1 VNPDVCLITGIYPPD
16 IGGPAKFAESF
27 AIWNASSNRNI
38 TNLSYTNGPSLDSIN
53 ASNRVILISRRYN
66 ILSRYMRMII
76 QISRISTKRIN
87 ILANGCFVEVYLASL
102 ISKFPYTL
110 KIPGDIVWEHATNNF
125 RTNSNI
131 MDFQNQKLSFKYSF
145 FRLIFSKS
153 LQRAN
158 KVIVPSTQLRELC
171 LIWGVQPSRIEIV
184 NNSISLEVFND
195 RKLKEKD
202 IDVLTVTRLVSWKNV
217 DRIIE
222 VCSNLNLTLYIVGNG
237 PEWSTLVKLSKEL
250 GAKVVFC
257 GALQQKDLPAIYS
270 RSKIFVLNST
280 FEATSYS
287 LLEARAS
294 GCLSIANLGTGSEQV
309 INHEVDG
316 LLADPNDGHSLQ
328 KLIEFCLANP
338 EKVESMVNIA
348 QRRIASEFNT
358 EINFKKIF
366 EISSL

>member
-1 VNPDVCLITGIYPPD
+1 MNANICLVTGIYPPD

-27 AIWNASSNRNI
+27 ALWNTSSNQNTI
-38 TNLSYTNGPSLDSIN
+38 NLSYTSGPSLDSVN
-53 ASNRVILISRRYN
+53 LNNRVILISRKYN
-66 ILSRYMRMII
+66 IFSRYLRMII
-76 QISRISTKRIN
+76 QILRISNKKYK

-102 ISKFPYTL
+102 ISKSPYTL
-110 KIPGDIVWEHATNNF
+110 KIPGDIVWEHATNNLI
-125 RTNSNI
+125 TDSNI
-131 MDFQNQKLSFKYSF
+131 MDFQSQKFGLKYSL
-145 FRLIFSKS
+145 FRFIFNKS
-153 LQRAN
+153 LQRAK
-158 KVIVPSTQLRELC
+158 KVIVPSNQLRELC
-171 LIWGVQPSRIEIV
+171 LIWGVQPTRIELV

-195 RKLKEKD
+195 RKFKKRD

-217 DRIIE
+217 NRIIE
-222 VCSNLNLTLYIVGNG
+222 VCSNLSLSLYIVGDG
-237 PEWSTLVKLSKEL
+237 PEMTSLANLSKEL

-257 GALQQKDLPAIYS
+257 GALPQRDLPAIYG
-270 RSKIFVLNST
+270 RAKIFVLNST

-328 KLIEFCLANP
+328 KLIEFCLENP
-338 EKVESMVNIA
+338 EKVESMINIA
-348 QRRIASEFNT
+348 QRRIASEFNA